1 MAEPVRSAGIADAVA
16 AEAPLV
22 VTDPTTGLPLATVP
36 VADGAAVDAAW
47 QRARA
52 AQPAWG
58 ALSLRERARMLRTL
72 ARRIRDDERLIHAL
86 VAESGK
92 PRYEAEAIEI
102 FYTLELTRALTSRRA
117 RRALADELRA
127 PFVFAYK
134 RARVVKHPRGVVG
147 VIGPW
152 NWPLLN
158 NFADCVAALLAGNAV
173 LLKPSEWTPLTSLRV
188 AELWRELALPDGV
201 FQVLPGRGAVG
212 AALCDRCDMIFFT
225 GSQAVG
231 RRVAARCGE
240 RLIPAVMELGG
251 KSPFIVLADAD
262 LPRAAKAAVWGAFAH
277 SGQVCVRPEC
287 VLVEASVAERFEG
300 LCRELVLGL
309 RQGTGPDPDGETE
322 IDVGA
327 MTFAPQMRHAEA
339 QVADAVA
346 RGAVVVAGTGHPIAA
361 EASSAAAGGPRFFS
375 PTLLTQ
381 VPADARVAVEETFA
395 PVLPIVRVRDAE
407 EALRIANASPLGL
420 SGSVWTRDRARGRAL
435 ARRLQAGS
443 VCVNDVLTN
452 YFIVEAPL
460 GGTKGSGL
468 GVRHGPEGLLQFC
481 RLETI
486 VEDRRGLGWLAALV
500 SGQLMFPYR
509 RRTLRLLRWLMRRV
523 Y

>member
-1 MAEPVRSAGIADAVA
+1 MADPVRSAGPADAAA
-16 AEAPLV
+16 AEAPLL
-22 VTDPTTGLPLATVP
+22 VTDPTTGLSIATVP
-36 VADGAAVDAAW
+36 VADAAAVDAAW
-47 QRARA
+47 QRAHA

-72 ARRIRDDERLIHAL
+72 ARRIRDDERLTRTL

-102 FYTLELTRALTSRRA
+102 FYTLELTRSLTSRRA
-117 RRALADELRA
+117 RRALGDELRA

-158 NFADCVAALLAGNAV
+158 NFADCVAPLLAGNAV

-201 FQVLPGRGAVG
+201 FQVLPGRGALG

-262 LPRAAKAAVWGAFAH
+262 LARAARAAVWGAFAH
-277 SGQVCVRPEC
+277 SGQVCVRPER
-287 VLVEASVAERFEG
+287 VLVEESVAERFEG
-300 LCRELVLGL
+300 LCRELVLDL
-309 RQGTGPDPDGETE
+309 RQGTGPDPEGETE

-346 RGAVVVAGTGHPIAA
+346 GGAAIVAGTGHPIAG
-361 EASSAAAGGPRFFS
+361 EAARAGGGPRFFS

-407 EALRIANASPLGL
+407 EALRLANDSPLGL
-420 SGSVWTRDRARGRAL
+420 SGSVWTRDRVRGRAL

-468 GVRHGPEGLLQFC
+468 GVRHGREGLLQFC

-486 VEDRRGLGWLAALV
+486 VEDRPGLGWLAALV

-509 RRTLRLLRWLMRRV
+509 RRTLRLLRWLMRRI